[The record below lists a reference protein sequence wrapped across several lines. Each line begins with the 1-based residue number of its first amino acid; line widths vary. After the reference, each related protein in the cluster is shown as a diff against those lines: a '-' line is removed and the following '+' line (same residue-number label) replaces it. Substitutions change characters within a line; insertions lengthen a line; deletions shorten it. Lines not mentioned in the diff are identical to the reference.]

1 MISGILFEQGDIV
14 VVPFPFSD
22 LSGFKQRPVLILSN
36 EIYNGKSDDI
46 VTCGITTH
54 MKNSAYSL
62 VLENS
67 DLKEGAIPATSRIRV
82 DKLFTLEKGII
93 RKKIAKVNKS
103 VLEEAKKEFFKLV

>member
-1 MISGILFEQGDIV
+1 MTYGILFEQGDIV

-36 EIYNGKSDDI
+36 DVYNSQSDDL

-54 MKNSAYSL
+54 IKNVDYSI

-67 DLKEGAIPATSRIRV
+67 DLKEGYIPVTSRIRI
-82 DKLFTLEKGII
+82 DKLFTLEKGIV
-93 RKKIAKVNKS
+93 RKKIAKVNKN
-103 VLEEAKKEFFKLV
+103 VLEEVKKEFFKLV